1 MSGNKINTPPNQMQL
16 AFDYVTGVLRGP
28 ERRDFE
34 QLLRSDE
41 ALQTEVRYWEEQL
54 MNLGDYAPVTPDAQ
68 VWTAI
73 AQRLATPEAPPTP
86 SPWYQRWLQARFWLM
101 SAAASVLLAC
111 CLWLVQARDPLL
123 QPNADYVAVLTNTQ
137 GAPLLT
143 VLTAKG
149 GSKLWLKWNNIQ
161 VEADKNL
168 QLWAVS
174 RSDGQIRSLGV
185 FADTGTE
192 RLALEKVHWR
202 LIKDAEYLLLTK
214 EDPGGSPLDEPSDEL
229 LAKGACVLL
238 AQVNNS

>member
-1 MSGNKINTPPNQMQL
+1 MSGNKTLNTPPTRMQL

-28 ERRDFE
+28 ERKDFE

-41 ALQTEVRYWEEQL
+41 ALQTEVQYWEEQL

-73 AQRLATPEAPPTP
+73 AQRLATPETP
-86 SPWYQRWLQARFWLM
+86 DPWYQRWLQARFWLM
-101 SAAASVLLAC
+101 SAAASLLLAC

-123 QPNADYVAVLTNTQ
+123 QPNADYVAVLTNAQ

-149 GSKLWLKWNNIQ
+149 GEKLWLKWSNIQ
-161 VEADKNL
+161 VAADKNL

-174 RSDGQIRSLGV
+174 RRDGQIRSLGV
-185 FADTGTE
+185 FANTGTE

-202 LIKDAEYLLLTK
+202 LIKDAESLLLT
-214 EDPGGSPLDEPSDEL
+214 EEEPGGSPLDEPSDEL

-238 AQVNNS
+238 AQVKS